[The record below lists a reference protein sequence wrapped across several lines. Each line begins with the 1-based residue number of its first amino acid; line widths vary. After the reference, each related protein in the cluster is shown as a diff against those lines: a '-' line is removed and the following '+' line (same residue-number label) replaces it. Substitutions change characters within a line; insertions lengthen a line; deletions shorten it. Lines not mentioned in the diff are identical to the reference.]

1 MKVAENKSHQ
11 KDKIDIVPFAEHF
24 QTFVKKSVPTCFLET
39 ENLFLTSSRRDW
51 AFSGDS
57 FSSEVELGDAL
68 LSSASGFL

>member
-1 MKVAENKSHQ
+1 MKVAENKSRQ
-11 KDKIDIVPFAEHF
+11 KDKIDIIWFAEHF
-24 QTFVKKSVPTCFLET
+24 QTFVKSVPTCFLET